1 MARSIL
7 TDAERLAW
15 ERFPGDPDP
24 DAIGIYFTLADGEI
38 DTLRRLPTP
47 GARLSTAV
55 AVAAIRW
62 LGFIPVQLGDAPAA
76 GIARLA
82 GQLDGDPADLAAY
95 APADRTS
102 REHRQRAAV
111 IARFGDVDDA
121 DLARLEDLLVEHALE
136 HDSGLGEHRNEKSR

>member
-1 MARSIL
+1 MARGIL

-15 ERFPGDPDP
+15 ERFPADPDP

-62 LGFIPVQLGDAPAA
+62 LGFIPGRSTRRP
-76 GIARLA
+76 
-82 GQLDGDPADLAAY
+82 
-95 APADRTS
+95 
-102 REHRQRAAV
+102 QRAL
-111 IARFGDVDDA
+111 RG
-121 DLARLEDLLVEHALE
+121 
-136 HDSGLGEHRNEKSR
+136 SRASSTAIQRT

>member
-15 ERFPGDPDP
+15 ERFPADPDP

-38 DTLRRLPTP
+38 DILRRLPTP

-62 LGFIPVQLGDAPAA
+62 LGFIPVQLDEAPAA
-76 GIARLA
+76 VSHGSRASSTATR
-82 GQLDGDPADLAAY
+82 QTSPPTRPPT
-95 APADRTS
+95 AP
-102 REHRQRAAV
+102 RASIVNAPP
-111 IARFGDVDDA
+111 
-121 DLARLEDLLVEHALE
+121 
-136 HDSGLGEHRNEKSR
+136 

>member
-1 MARSIL
+1 MARNIL

-15 ERFPGDPDP
+15 ERFPADPDP
-24 DAIGIYFTLADGEI
+24 DAIGIYFTLAEGEI

-55 AVAAIRW
+55 AVAAIRL
-62 LGFIPVQLGDAPAA
+62 LGFIPVELGDAPAA

-82 GQLDGDPADLAAY
+82 GQLDGDAADLAAY
-95 APADRTS
+95 APADRTT
-102 REHRQRAAV
+102 REHRQRAAL